1 MLWEAFFQR
10 KQCYS
15 PKIKHFCPPHKFLG
29 WLRHWVRRIFARVT
43 QTCPKSFSATF
54 AFRFLSKRSW
64 KTFLWYDLQR
74 RSSCAFLQ
82 TLGTN
87 FSNQTTLGAIFFLDL
102 QGFCPDFQRFY
113 RIFDKS
119 KLLEVRLHL
128 ASYSTAFVHG
138 NPLLWPYSYI
148 GVTQNFD
155 ARFQDTMNVP
165 NKK

>member
-1 MLWEAFFQR
+1 M
-10 KQCYS
+10 C
-15 PKIKHFCPPHKFLG
+15 
-29 WLRHWVRRIFARVT
+29 
-43 QTCPKSFSATF
+43 FSANVGHQLF
-54 AFRFLSKRSW
+54 K
-64 KTFLWYDLQR
+64 
-74 RSSCAFLQ
+74 
-82 TLGTN
+82 
-87 FSNQTTLGAIFFLDL
+87 SNDVGRHFFLDL